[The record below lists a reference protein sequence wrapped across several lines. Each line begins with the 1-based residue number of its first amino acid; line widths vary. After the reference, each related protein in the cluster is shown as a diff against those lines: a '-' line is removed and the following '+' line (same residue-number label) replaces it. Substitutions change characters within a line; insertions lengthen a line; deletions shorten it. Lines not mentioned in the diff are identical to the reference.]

1 MDEAHIIGA
10 FTLGLLGSL
19 HCVGMCGGISA
30 ALGQGVRPHGGAP
43 VWVSKAHFQMLF
55 GMGRISSYMLVGG
68 LAAGL
73 GESFRTLLGSG
84 AGPWFRSVA
93 GLLIAL
99 MGLHVAGVWSGIARI
114 ESLGRPLWKRLSPLA
129 RRLLPVTSAPRALAL
144 GALWG
149 FLPCGL
155 VYSTL
160 ALSLT
165 ATTAWQGALTMG
177 YFGLGTL
184 PAMAGVGLL
193 SSGFTGVLQ
202 AARFRR
208 MAGILLVLLGTW
220 TVTQAWMHANHP
232 DHTGH
237 TGHSSKY
244 D

>member
-1 MDEAHIIGA
+1 
-10 FTLGLLGSL
+10 
-19 HCVGMCGGISA
+19 
-30 ALGQGVRPHGGAP
+30 
-43 VWVSKAHFQMLF
+43 MLF

-68 LAAGL
+68 LVAGL

-93 GLLIAL
+93 GVLIAL
-99 MGLHVAGVWSGIARI
+99 MGLHVAGIWSGIARI
-114 ESLGRPLWKRLSPLA
+114 EGLGRPLWNSISPFT

-193 SSGFTGVLQ
+193 SSGLTGVLQ
-202 AARFRR
+202 TVRFRR
-208 MAGILLVLLGTW
+208 IAGVLLVVLGAW
-220 TVTQAWMHANHP
+220 TVAQAWAHTHHA
-232 DHTGH
+232 DHAHHENPSDPGPAHHAGH
-237 TGHSSKY
+237 AGH
-244 D
+244 